1 MTNEKNILIHR
12 IFAIL
17 ISALTVIA
25 GACFIA
31 GCLSIYNSGPSP
43 YTPEAVSETF
53 SKYCIPI
60 YSCAVFVFLG
70 IIIDIF
76 LPDSR
81 KNAPFPRQPQ
91 HIIERLTKKRDIL
104 NSGAE
109 IQKQI
114 NDLRKKRKSL
124 QLLCLAISAICAAV
138 FLGYSF
144 NRNLFYRETINETII
159 KAMIVLIPCFAVAA
173 VFMIF
178 VSYKCIGL
186 MEAEAELLKQCPEK
200 DSEVTQVNSYA
211 GIIRSILLILAVAI
225 LVYGIV
231 SGGTADVLTKAK
243 NICTECIG
251 LG

>member
-1 MTNEKNILIHR
+1 MANEKRIFIHR

-17 ISALTVIA
+17 ISVLTVIA

-43 YTPEAVSETF
+43 YTPESVSETF

-60 YSCAVFVFLG
+60 YSCAVFAVLG
-70 IIIDIF
+70 IVIDIF
-76 LPDSR
+76 LPDS
-81 KNAPFPRQPQ
+81 KKPAPIPRQQQ
-91 HIIERLTKKRDIL
+91 HIVERLTKTRDV
-104 NSGAE
+104 SGSGTE

-114 NDLRKKRKSL
+114 NDLRKKRKNL
-124 QLLCLAISAICAAV
+124 QLVCLSVSAICAAI

-144 NRNLFYRETINETII
+144 NRSLFYRETINETVI

-173 VFMIF
+173 TFTIF
-178 VSYKCIGL
+178 ASYKCIGL
-186 MEAEAELLKQCPEK
+186 MKSEAELLKQCPV
-200 DSEVTQVNSYA
+200 SNVIATQVKSRA
-211 GIIRSILLILAVAI
+211 CIIRSILLVFAIAI
-225 LVYGIV
+225 LIYGIV